1 MRTEVGYSKM
11 EQRWGCLKK
20 VEVKVVVALSLR
32 WGCLKKVEVEVVIA
46 VF

>member
-20 VEVKVVVALSLR
+20 VEVKVMVV
-32 WGCLKKVEVEVVIA
+32 VV
-46 VF
+46 